1 MAQSESKT
9 KIIVCCHKP
18 DLWKSNDV
26 YMPIQGGKAI
36 SDVDLG
42 IQGDDTGDN
51 ISEKNKTYCELTSI
65 YWAWKNLKNVDYIGL
80 SHYRRYFNFNNRGAA
95 FSDFTPI
102 KTEEFDKIDFTL
114 PDFDSLFNKYDVV
127 LAKPKIYPV
136 SIYADYCLM
145 HISEDINTLE
155 EIIVSKYPEYKAS
168 IEYLFYKRNKISH
181 YNMFIM
187 KWDTFDRYCEWLFDI
202 LSNAEKEINIST
214 YNNKQKRV
222 WGYMAE
228 RLLLLLFV
236 FHNQLK
242 VKYYPLY
249 YINNHV
255 HLKNPLHR
263 FQRHFRKHLAF
274 LIGKKLFFY
283 PKL

>member
-127 LAKPKIYPV
+127 LAKQRIYST
-136 SIYADYCLM
+136 SIYVDYCIT
-145 HISEDINTLE
+145 HYSEDIKALQRII
-155 EIIVSKYPEYKAS
+155 EIKYPLYKES
-168 IEYLFYKRNKISH
+168 MYKLFHESNKISH

-187 KWDTFDRYCEWLFDI
+187 KWVIFDSYCSWLFDI
-202 LSNAEKEINIST
+202 LNEAENTINISN
-214 YNNKQKRV
+214 YSVEQRRI
-222 WGYMAE
+222 WGYMSE

-236 FHNQLK
+236 FHNHLN
-242 VKYYPLY
+242 VKYYPVY
-249 YINNHV
+249 YINDYV
-255 HLKNPLHR
+255 RLKSPLHR
-263 FQRHFRKHLAF
+263 FQRYFRKKIVFSIMKAHR
-274 LIGKKLFFY
+274 
-283 PKL
+283 